1 MRMMKKAHLT
11 RFSISLEKALLEAFD
26 RQVRGERCPTRSKA
40 IGDLIRQSLVR
51 KAWSGNAEAVGA
63 IILVYD
69 AHRRD
74 LVNRLNAIQHDH
86 HELIIASQHAHLD
99 HDACL
104 EILAVRGKPS
114 ALVALER
121 KLRGA
126 KGVKHGALAVAAS
139 GGHI

>member
-1 MRMMKKAHLT
+1 MSRLT
-11 RFSISLEKALLEAFD
+11 RLSVSLDQALVQAFD

-40 IGDLIRQSLVR
+40 IGDLIRNSLVR
-51 KAWSGNAEAVGA
+51 KAWSGNASAVGA

-74 LVNRLNAIQHDH
+74 LVNRLNAIQHEH
-86 HELIIASQHAHLD
+86 HALIIASQHVHLD

-114 ALVALER
+114 VLIELER
-121 KLRGA
+121 KLRAA
-126 KGVKHGALAVAAS
+126 KGVQHGALAVAAS
-139 GGHI
+139 GRSAG

>member
-1 MRMMKKAHLT
+1 MALLT
-11 RFSISLEKALLEAFD
+11 RFSVSLEKTLLQAFD
-26 RQVRGERCPTRSKA
+26 RQLRMERCPTRSKA

-51 KAWSGNAEAVGA
+51 KAWKENADAVGA

-74 LVNRLNAIQHDH
+74 LTNRLNALQHDH
-86 HELIIASQHAHLD
+86 HRLIIATQHAHLG
-99 HDACL
+99 HDNCL

-114 ALVALER
+114 DLVMLEQ
-121 KLRGA
+121 KLRAA

-139 GGHI
+139 GRPTG